1 MKRHLAPASK
11 ARKSVGEGAARS
23 KSKLRQ
29 PSETVSKRKGTDG
42 GKRKRTQEGEVKQT
56 AKKRGKQYRE
66 QSPEA
71 EMASGKTKRVKKAT
85 SKTADWQPLSES
97 SREILDSMMDSVILS
112 ILSQELIAKEDIQK
126 HLDLLKERLQRHFK
140 NLKVP
145 SGKLGNLKNVV
156 NLKVQEK
163 QKLASNEESLALLKE
178 EIEKAVQAAEHTDEN
193 IQSLQDK
200 IRMLRNEL
208 EEEENKAKMVF
219 QGSGRGV
226 LNLPELPTNSLEA
239 PILQEEILKIPNQT
253 GVLQNLNTIQR
264 SAEMRNMLSLLKQAY
279 EKVDSL

>member
-1 MKRHLAPASK
+1 M
-11 ARKSVGEGAARS
+11 
-23 KSKLRQ
+23 
-29 PSETVSKRKGTDG
+29 
-42 GKRKRTQEGEVKQT
+42 
-56 AKKRGKQYRE
+56 
-66 QSPEA
+66 
-71 EMASGKTKRVKKAT
+71 
-85 SKTADWQPLSES
+85 
-97 SREILDSMMDSVILS
+97 
-112 ILSQELIAKEDIQK
+112 
-126 HLDLLKERLQRHFK
+126 
-140 NLKVP
+140 
-145 SGKLGNLKNVV
+145 
-156 NLKVQEK
+156 
-163 QKLASNEESLALLKE
+163 
-178 EIEKAVQAAEHTDEN
+178 QAAEHTDEN

-200 IRMLRNEL
+200 IRMLRSEL

>member
-66 QSPEA
+66 QSPE

-97 SREILDSMMDSVILS
+97 SREILDTMMDSVILS
-112 ILSQELIAKEDIQK
+112 ILSQKLIAKEDIHK
-126 HLDLLKERLQRHFK
+126 HLNLLKERLQRHFK
-140 NLKVP
+140 TLKVP

-178 EIEKAVQAAEHTDEN
+178 EIEKAMQAAERTDEN

-200 IRMLRNEL
+200 IRMLRSEL

>member
-1 MKRHLAPASK
+1 MRGATRENRPDNGLCSQRWVRGELCGHEASSCSCHLT
-11 ARKSVGEGAARS
+11 SVR
-23 KSKLRQ
+23 
-29 PSETVSKRKGTDG
+29 G
-42 GKRKRTQEGEVKQT
+42 GFKVKQT

-66 QSPEA
+66 QSPE

-163 QKLASNEESLALLKE
+163 QKLASNEESLALLKL
-178 EIEKAVQAAEHTDEN
+178 
-193 IQSLQDK
+193 QSLYKDWT
-200 IRMLRNEL
+200 IPYSH
-208 EEEENKAKMVF
+208 AP
-219 QGSGRGV
+219 GA
-226 LNLPELPTNSLEA
+226 NLPNTDLPQMSWV
-239 PILQEEILKIPNQT
+239 T
-253 GVLQNLNTIQR
+253 G
-264 SAEMRNMLSLLKQAY
+264 
-279 EKVDSL
+279 

>member
-1 MKRHLAPASK
+1 MKHHLAPASK
-11 ARKSVGEGAARS
+11 ARKSAGEGAARS
-23 KSKLRQ
+23 KSKLQ
-29 PSETVSKRKGTDG
+29 KPSETVSKRKGTDG
-42 GKRKRTQEGEVKQT
+42 GKRKQTQEGEVKQT

-71 EMASGKTKRVKKAT
+71 EMGSGRTKRVKMAA
-85 SKTADWQPLSES
+85 SKTAEWQPLSES
-97 SREILDSMMDSVILS
+97 SREILNTMMDSVILS
-112 ILSQELIAKEDIQK
+112 ILSQELTEKEDIQK
-126 HLDLLKERLQRHFK
+126 HLNLLKERLQRHFK

-156 NLKVQEK
+156 NLKVLEK
-163 QKLASNEESLALLKE
+163 QKLTSNEKSVALLQE

-193 IQSLQDK
+193 IRSLQDK
-200 IRMLRNEL
+200 IRMLRSEL
-208 EEEENKAKMVF
+208 EEEENKAESVF
-219 QGSGRGV
+219 QRSGRGV

-239 PILQEEILKIPNQT
+239 PVLQEEILKIPNQT
-253 GVLQNLNTIQR
+253 GVLKNLNTVQH